1 MVGGFFISICLE
13 YIGYDHTMRRFLQTL
28 ILVCTVLL
36 WTSAH
41 AEKKIFLVSLEN
53 PPQTYTKNGQV
64 WGFNTD
70 IAREALRRAGYAMEI
85 QLVPWSRALAMVRM
99 GQADGIIDAAFTT
112 ERSAYLLYPHT
123 PVYEERFHA
132 FQRADTDI
140 SFDQNFSG
148 AEKTAR
154 WHGPRLLL
162 RSAPPLHC
170 SSLLCLQRWRRR
182 WVLNATSASCST
194 TGWTSSSSR
203 TVPLWTTARKMGVA
217 DKIKP
222 ALSSRDGK
230 PLLMSISTTYLAFSR
245 KNISQEFVDKID
257 HILKQMQDD
266 GFMKRTREAYKK

>member
-1 MVGGFFISICLE
+1 
-13 YIGYDHTMRRFLQTL
+13 MRRFLQTL

-53 PPQTYTKNGQV
+53 PPQTYTENGQV

-85 QLVPWSRALAMVRM
+85 QLVPWSRALALVRM

-123 PVYEERFHA
+123 PLYEERFHA

-148 AEKTAR
+148 AEKLRVGTDRDYYYGA
-154 WHGPRLLL
+154 HLSPLLK
-162 RSAPPLHC
+162 PPLFAKVEKTVGIEC
-170 SSLLCLQRWRRR
+170 NIRKLLNDRVDIIIEQ
-182 WVLNATSASCST
+182 N
-194 TGWTSSSSR
+194 G
-203 TVPLWTTARKMGVA
+203 PLWTTARKMGVA

-230 PLLMSISTTYLAFSR
+230 PLLMSISKTYLAFSR